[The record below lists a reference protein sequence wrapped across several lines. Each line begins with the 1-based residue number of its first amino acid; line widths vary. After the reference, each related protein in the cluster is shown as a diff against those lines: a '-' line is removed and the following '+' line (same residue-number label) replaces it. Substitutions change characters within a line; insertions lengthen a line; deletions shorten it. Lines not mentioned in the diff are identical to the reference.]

1 MDSLFVSIFT
11 FVASVF
17 ITVLVSRYY
26 FLRSLKRE
34 ITPFIQNK
42 SNLFW
47 ADRNIRNSL
56 SIEYKG
62 RPVREL
68 QELQFLVANTGDKS
82 ITNIIKPLEVFFPSH
97 VELVDA
103 KVYFI
108 SPKEREINISVDEGS
123 VSLTINFSIFNKNEY
138 FVLKVFLIGSVDIKD
153 VKFKIT
159 SDDLPPELSIKK
171 LNSYNMHELDGN
183 LKNSLSD
190 YTVSNF
196 LWFIVFLSVSF
207 FSYCSYFYL
216 RYGYFYL
223 TREGEILHQF
233 ENYIQKGSVLIL
245 FILFIISGL
254 ISVGM
259 MLVPFID
266 YISDVAIAKFK
277 KKYLLPKSLAK
288 IYYGSDV
295 D

>member
-1 MDSLFVSIFT
+1 
-11 FVASVF
+11 
-17 ITVLVSRYY
+17 
-26 FLRSLKRE
+26 
-34 ITPFIQNK
+34 
-42 SNLFW
+42 
-47 ADRNIRNSL
+47 
-56 SIEYKG
+56 
-62 RPVREL
+62 
-68 QELQFLVANTGDKS
+68 
-82 ITNIIKPLEVFFPSH
+82 
-97 VELVDA
+97 

-266 YISDVAIAKFK
+266 YISDVAIA
-277 KKYLLPKSLAK
+277 
-288 IYYGSDV
+288 
-295 D
+295 